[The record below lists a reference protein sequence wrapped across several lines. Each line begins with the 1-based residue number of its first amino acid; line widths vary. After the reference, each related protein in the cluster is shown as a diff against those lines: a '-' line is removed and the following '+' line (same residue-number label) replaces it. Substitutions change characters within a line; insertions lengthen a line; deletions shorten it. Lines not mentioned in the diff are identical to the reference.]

1 MKKIFAIIVLLT
13 AVLFY
18 SAAQQSTG
26 ENVTWK
32 VVNYSLLDQEVMSQ
46 GIADMI
52 SEGYYPVGLEVLANR
67 DLSVM
72 YERIFTT
79 STRYYVQYFSDIAN
93 LSRDFA
99 AFLQEGWAPADV
111 AFFNEGMFAL
121 FMETGADMRG
131 WRMLSVDG
139 ESDREQQQSMDR
151 IVTESAEAGYIPFGL
166 SRYQERLMVGFTTP
180 HRSTHAGI
188 EGGYRIEAYPNDGV
202 SFVRGIDARLEEGY
216 HIAGYHFD
224 EGQVYIAFLK

>member
-1 MKKIFAIIVLLT
+1 MKKLLIALLVSVVLLLS
-13 AVLFY
+13 V
-18 SAAQQSTG
+18 SAQ
-26 ENVTWK
+26 EEVNWK
-32 VVNYSLLDQEVMSQ
+32 VVNYPLLDQELMSQ

-52 SEGYYPVGLEVLANR
+52 SQGFYPVGIEVLADR
-67 DLSVM
+67 DLSVL
-72 YERIFTT
+72 YERFFFNAE
-79 STRYYVQYFSDIAN
+79 RYYVQYFSDISN

-111 AFFNEGMFAL
+111 AFFNDGMFAL

-139 ESDREQQQSMDR
+139 ESDRERQQSMDR

-166 SRYQERLMVGFTTP
+166 SRYQGRLMVGFTPP